1 MFELN
6 FWFRRRLMMVVR
18 FLRSPVAS
26 AVAGLVFALGAAPVF
41 AGGFQLNESSASGLG
56 NAFAGGAAVAED
68 ASTLWSNVAGMA
80 RLRGMQAVG
89 ALHLVTPSTHFRDG
103 GSLAAANQ
111 PLGGNGGD
119 AGGVNPVPNFYIVG
133 PIDNAI
139 SVGLGVT
146 APWGLVTEYE
156 SGWAGRFQ
164 AIKSSIKTINVN
176 PGVSWKVGNGVSLG
190 LGLSYQHISAEFT
203 NQVNY
208 SGALLSAA
216 EKGGIAPGPIA
227 AATPGLESGARITGS
242 DDSWGWNTGVLWQFD
257 DRNRAGIHYRSRVSY
272 KIGGDAAFSNPTLSA
287 PPTVAAL
294 SAAVNTRVL
303 YGSPVTADVELPAI
317 FNLSYFSKI
326 DDRWDIMVDAQWTQ
340 WSTIKDLTFVRSNG
354 TVLQSTPQNFQDV
367 WKIAMGGNYRYND
380 TWTWRGGVAY
390 DQSPV
395 QTAYRT
401 PRLPDADK
409 TWLSAGFQYT
419 ANPKLKW
426 DFGAAYLFV
435 NKADINTN
443 GHPPSTPTY
452 GLLKGRYN
460 ADTLI
465 LSAQVNYTF

>member
-1 MFELN
+1 MTE
-6 FWFRRRLMMVVR
+6 R

-26 AVAGLVFALGAAPVF
+26 AVAGLVFTLGAAPAF
-41 AGGFQLNESSASGLG
+41 AGGFQINESSASGLG

-68 ASTLWSNVAGMA
+68 ASTMWSNVAGMA
-80 RLRGMQAVG
+80 RLRGTQTVG
-89 ALHLVTPSTHFRDG
+89 TLHLVIPSATFRDG
-103 GSLAAANQ
+103 GSQPAANQ
-111 PLGGNGGD
+111 PLGGDGGD
-119 AGGVNPVPNFYIVG
+119 AGGVNPVPNFYIVS
-133 PIDNAI
+133 PINETV
-139 SVGLGVT
+139 SMGLGVT

-164 AIKSSIKTINVN
+164 AIKSSIKTINLN
-176 PGVSWKVGNGVSLG
+176 PGVSWQVGNGVSLG

-216 EKGGIAPGPIA
+216 ALNGIAPGSPAFNAIA
-227 AATPGLESGARITGS
+227 AATPGLESGARISGS
-242 DDSWGWNTGVLWQFD
+242 DYSWGWNAGVLWQFD
-257 DRNRAGIHYRSRVSY
+257 DRNRAGLHYRSSVDY

-287 PPTVAAL
+287 PPAVAAL
-294 SAAVNTRVL
+294 SAAVNTQVL
-303 YGSPVTADVELPAI
+303 YGSAVTSDVKLPAI
-317 FNLSYFSKI
+317 LNLSYFSKV

-340 WSTIKDLTFVRSNG
+340 WSTIKDLTFVRANG
-354 TVLQSTPQNFQDV
+354 TVLQSTPENFQDV
-367 WKIAMGGNYRYND
+367 WKFAIGGNYRYND
-380 TWTWRGGVAY
+380 AWTWRGGVAY

-435 NKADINTN
+435 NNADINTN
-443 GHPPSTPTY
+443 GHPPSTATY